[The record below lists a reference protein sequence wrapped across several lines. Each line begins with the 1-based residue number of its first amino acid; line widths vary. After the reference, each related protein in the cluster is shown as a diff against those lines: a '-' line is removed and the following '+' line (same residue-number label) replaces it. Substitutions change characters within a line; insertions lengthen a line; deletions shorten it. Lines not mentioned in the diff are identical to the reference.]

1 MKRRQLLGT
10 LALSCSALLGVFA
23 NASVQAQTN
32 WPERPIKLLVGYAA
46 GGPVDVTARVF
57 AKYLG
62 EQLKQ
67 NVVVENRGGAS
78 GMIAADATAK
88 ATPDG
93 YTLNFIASPSMTI
106 APVVQRSKLFDP
118 RKDFTLIGPVVNYAN
133 ILLIGPQI
141 KANSVKELIDYA
153 KANPDKV
160 AFGSAGV
167 GASNHLSAELLR
179 QSADVQMLH
188 VPYKG
193 NSPAMMDVVSG
204 KITFMFDIVG
214 TGKVFVD
221 NGQARGLAVT
231 SKTRNPS
238 MPNVPTMIEA
248 GIADYEVIGWFAL
261 VGPKGMPDNVTEK
274 LISGLNEVRKNP
286 DFRKAV
292 EEAGYTVEMAD
303 KTQLLDRINNE
314 LVLWQNVV
322 TKGNIQNN

>member
-1 MKRRQLLGT
+1 MKRRQLIGSI
-10 LALSCSALLGVFA
+10 ALSFTALFSVLGSVSAL
-23 NASVQAQTN
+23 AQTN

-57 AKYLG
+57 SKYLG

-118 RKDFTLIGPVVNYAN
+118 LKDFTPIGLVVNYAN
-133 ILLIGPQI
+133 LLLIGPQI
-141 KANSVKELIDYA
+141 KANSVKELLEYA
-153 KANPDKV
+153 RANPDKV

-204 KITFMFDIVG
+204 KITFMFDIIG

-248 GIADYEVIGWFAL
+248 GIADYEVLGWFAV
-261 VGPKGMPDNVTEK
+261 VGPKGLPEPVTEK
-274 LISGLNEVRKNP
+274 LTKALEAVRNNP

-292 EEAGYTVEMAD
+292 EEAGYAVDMSD
-303 KTQLLDRINNE
+303 NKQFMDRVANE
-314 LVLWQNVV
+314 LKLWQNVV
-322 TKGNIQNN
+322 TKGNIQSN

>member
-1 MKRRQLLGT
+1 MKRRQLIGSI
-10 LALSCSALLGVFA
+10 ALSCTALFSALG
-23 NASVQAQTN
+23 SVSALAQTN

-57 AKYLG
+57 SKYLG

-118 RKDFTLIGPVVNYAN
+118 LKDFTPIGLVVNYAN
-133 ILLIGPQI
+133 LLLIGPQI
-141 KANSVKELIDYA
+141 KANSVKELLEYA
-153 KANPDKV
+153 RANPDKV

-204 KITFMFDIVG
+204 KITFMFDIIG

-231 SKTRNPS
+231 SKARNPS

-248 GIADYEVIGWFAL
+248 GIADYEVLGWFAV
-261 VGPKGMPDNVTEK
+261 VGPKGLPEPVTEK
-274 LISGLNEVRKNP
+274 LTNALEAVRKNP

-292 EEAGYTVEMAD
+292 EEAGYTVDMSD
-303 KTQLLDRINNE
+303 KKQFMDRVGNE
-314 LVLWQNVV
+314 LKLWQNVV
-322 TKGNIQNN
+322 TKGNIQSN

>member
-10 LALSCSALLGVFA
+10 LALSCSALLSAFG
-23 NASVQAQTN
+23 ASNVQAQAN
-32 WPERPIKLLVGYAA
+32 WPDRPIKLLVGYSA
-46 GGPVDVTARVF
+46 GGPVDVTARIF

-67 NVVVENRGGAS
+67 NVVIENRGGAS

-88 ATPDG
+88 ASPDG
-93 YTLNFIASPSMTI
+93 YTLNFVASPSMTI

-118 RKDFTLIGPVVNYAN
+118 RKDFTVIGPVVNYAN
-133 ILLIGPQI
+133 LLLIGPQI
-141 KANSVKELIDYA
+141 KANSVKELIDFA
-153 KANPDKV
+153 KANPEKV

-204 KITFMFDIVG
+204 KITFMFDIIG

-261 VGPKGMPDNVTEK
+261 VGPKGIPEPVAEK
-274 LISGLNEVRKNP
+274 LTAALNAVRQNP

-292 EEAGYTVEMAD
+292 EDAGYTVDPAD
-303 KTQLLDRINNE
+303 KKQLLERINGE
-314 LVLWQNVV
+314 LALWQSVV
-322 TKGNIQNN
+322 TKGNIQND